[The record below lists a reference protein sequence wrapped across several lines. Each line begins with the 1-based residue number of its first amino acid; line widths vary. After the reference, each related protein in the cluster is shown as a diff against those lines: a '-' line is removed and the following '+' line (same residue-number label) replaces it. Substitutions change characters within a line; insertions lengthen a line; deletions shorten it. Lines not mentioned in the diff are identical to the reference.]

1 MESVKRAP
9 RDKTLITLKAQVLFT
24 FSVSEKKM
32 KRILINCSYSD
43 ELRVALVDGAKLFD
57 LDNEFNAQSLL
68 KGSIFKATVSRVETS
83 LDAAF
88 VNFGSE
94 RHGFLPLKE
103 LSNEHFTKDAEG
115 KKKCTLKEGDE
126 ILVQVLKEERGTKG
140 AALSNQISLAGRF
153 IVLIPN
159 SEKSGGVSRR
169 ISGDERDEIKNALN
183 ELNIPDGMSVIVRTA
198 GLGRSAEEL
207 KWDLDYLMNLWGQI
221 KSTINDAP
229 SPSLIYKDDK
239 LILRVFRDYF
249 RDDIGEILIDDES
262 VHAEALDFAK
272 SVIPDHA
279 DKVIYYN
286 EDIALFN
293 RYQIESQIELAFQ
306 REISLPSGGSI
317 VIDPTEAMV
326 SIDVNSARS
335 TKGKDIEST
344 AFATNMEAAKEIARQ
359 LRLRDLGGLIV
370 IDFIDMQD
378 EKHQQKVENAFRSA
392 VQSDRARIQI
402 AGISRFGLLEL
413 SRQRLRPSLEETYD
427 IQHVQVRGTRSLG
440 QSILRIIGE
449 DAAKENTGEI
459 HVYVPAD
466 VSSYLLNEKRRDIIT
481 IENTYQV
488 NILVIAD
495 PYKSRPYYKV
505 ARVKAPAGKKLFS
518 HEMTPNSPEPSMD
531 WRDVNSN
538 KKSFKPLVKVSVPPR
553 MPKTKNKK
561 GFFAFL
567 KSVFTLD
574 IFKSTKK
581 KNLKNKRKRNYKKG
595 QPKTNKNTRNEN
607 RHNNRN
613 VRPNNKGR
621 TNNPKKPVNKTAS
634 KPIVIPPKKIEKT
647 SGKSAQVSK
656 TKKQTEDVD
665 GNTFNDGTST
675 SSSRTPAPT
684 PAPTPAATPA
694 PTPAATPAPTPAST
708 PAPKPTRALNDPR
721 YKNE

>member
-1 MESVKRAP
+1 
-9 RDKTLITLKAQVLFT
+9 
-24 FSVSEKKM
+24 M

-103 LSNEHFTKDAEG
+103 LSNDYFTKDADG
-115 KKKCTLKEGDE
+115 KKKCSLKEGDE
-126 ILVQVLKEERGTKG
+126 ILIQVLKEERGTKG

-183 ELNIPDGMSVIVRTA
+183 ALQIPEGMSVIVRTA
-198 GLGRSAEEL
+198 GLGRSTEEL

-221 KSTINDAP
+221 NSTVNEAP

-249 RDDIGEILIDDES
+249 RDDIEEILIDDET

-286 EDIALFN
+286 EDIPLFN

-344 AFATNMEAAKEIARQ
+344 AFATNMEAAKEVARQ

-378 EKHQQKVENAFRSA
+378 EKHQQKVENTFRSA

-427 IQHVQVRGTRSLG
+427 IQHVQIRGTRSLG
-440 QSILRIIGE
+440 QSILRIISE

-466 VSSYLLNEKRRDIIT
+466 VSSYLLNEKRRDIIA
-481 IENTYQV
+481 IENSYKV

-505 ARVKAPAGKKLFS
+505 ARVKAAAGKKPFS
-518 HEMTPNSPEPSMD
+518 YDMTPNSPEPSMD

-538 KKSFKPLVKVSVPPR
+538 KKTLKPLVKVSVPPR
-553 MPKTKNKK
+553 MPKKKNKN
-561 GFFAFL
+561 GIFAFL
-567 KSVFTLD
+567 KSVLTLS
-574 IFKSTKK
+574 IFKSKK
-581 KNLKNKRKRNYKKG
+581 KKTTKNKRSRNYKKG
-595 QPKTNKNTRNEN
+595 QSRTNRNTRNDKN
-607 RHNNRN
+607 QNNRSR
-613 VRPNNKGR
+613 RPNNK
-621 TNNPKKPVNKTAS
+621 TKDNNSKRSQPKKSS
-634 KPIVIPPKKIEKT
+634 KPVVIPPKKATQADTKVAKTNKVNNANAEK
-647 SGKSAQVSK
+647 
-656 TKKQTEDVD
+656 D
-665 GNTFNDGTST
+665 GNKSNVEASAST
-675 SSSRTPAPT
+675 SPAPSPAPRPTPVPT
-684 PAPTPAATPA
+684 PAP
-694 PTPAATPAPTPAST
+694 T

-721 YKNE
+721 YKSE

>member
-1 MESVKRAP
+1 
-9 RDKTLITLKAQVLFT
+9 
-24 FSVSEKKM
+24 M

-88 VNFGSE
+88 INFGSE

-103 LSNEHFTKDAEG
+103 LSNEYFTKDADG
-115 KKKCTLKEGDE
+115 KRKCILKEGDE
-126 ILVQVLKEERGTKG
+126 ILIQVLKEERGTKG

-183 ELNIPDGMSVIVRTA
+183 ALQIPEGMSVIVRTA
-198 GLGRSAEEL
+198 GLGRSTEEL
-207 KWDLDYLMNLWGQI
+207 KWDLDYLMNLWNQI
-221 KSTINDAP
+221 KSTLSDAP

-249 RDDIGEILIDDES
+249 RDDIEEILIDDEAM
-262 VHAEALDFAK
+262 HAEALDFAK

-286 EDIALFN
+286 EDISLFN

-344 AFATNMEAAKEIARQ
+344 AFATNMEAAKEVARQ

-378 EKHQQKVENAFRSA
+378 EKHQQKVENTFRSA

-466 VSSYLLNEKRRDIIT
+466 VSSYLLNEKRRDIIA
-481 IENTYQV
+481 IENNYKV
-488 NILVIAD
+488 NILIIAD

-505 ARVKAPAGKKLFS
+505 ARVKAVAGRKPFS
-518 HEMTPNSPEPSMD
+518 YDMTPNSPEPSMD

-538 KKSFKPLVKVSVPPR
+538 KKSLKPLVQVSVPPR
-553 MPKTKNKK
+553 MPKKKNKNRFFAFIKSILTLSIFLGIFKSKKKVNTRNKK
-561 GFFAFL
+561 G
-567 KSVFTLD
+567 
-574 IFKSTKK
+574 
-581 KNLKNKRKRNYKKG
+581 RNYKKG
-595 QPKTNKNTRNEN
+595 QTRSHQRNRNGKNQ
-607 RHNNRN
+607 NNRSA
-613 VRPNNKGR
+613 RPNNK
-621 TNNPKKPVNKTAS
+621 TKNTKPKAAQPKKTS
-634 KPIVIPPKKIEKT
+634 KPVVIPPKKPAQIDN
-647 SGKSAQVSK
+647 KSASSNND
-656 TKKQTEDVD
+656 KKIIEEKD
-665 GNTFNDGTST
+665 GNKSNTE
-675 SSSRTPAPT
+675 SSSSKPAPKPVPTPAPKPAPT
-684 PAPTPAATPA
+684 PVPEPELAPKAN
-694 PTPAATPAPTPAST
+694 

-721 YKNE
+721 YKNG

>member
-1 MESVKRAP
+1 
-9 RDKTLITLKAQVLFT
+9 
-24 FSVSEKKM
+24 M

-103 LSNEHFTKDAEG
+103 LSNEYFTKDADG
-115 KKKCTLKEGDE
+115 KKKCILKEGDE
-126 ILVQVLKEERGTKG
+126 ILIQVLKEERGTKG

-183 ELNIPDGMSVIVRTA
+183 ALQIPDGMSVIVRTA
-198 GLGRSAEEL
+198 GLGRSTEEL

-221 KSTINDAP
+221 KSSVTDAP

-249 RDDIGEILIDDES
+249 RDDIEEILIDDES
-262 VHAEALDFAK
+262 VHSEALDFAK

-286 EDIALFN
+286 EDIPLFN
-293 RYQIESQIELAFQ
+293 RYQIENQIELAFQ

-378 EKHQQKVENAFRSA
+378 EKHQQKVENTFRSM

-413 SRQRLRPSLEETYD
+413 SRQRLRPSLDEIYD
-427 IQHVQVRGTRSLG
+427 IQHVQIRGTRSLG

-466 VSSYLLNEKRRDIIT
+466 VSSYLLNEKRRDIIA
-481 IENTYQV
+481 IENSYQV

-505 ARVKAPAGKKLFS
+505 ARVKAVAGKKPFS
-518 HEMTPNSPEPSMD
+518 YDMTPNSPEPSMD

-538 KKSFKPLVKVSVPPR
+538 KKSLKPLVAVSVPPR
-553 MPKTKNKK
+553 MPKKKNKK
-561 GFFAFL
+561 GLFSFL
-567 KSVFTLD
+567 KSIFTFS
-574 IFKSTKK
+574 IFKSKK
-581 KNLKNKRKRNYKKG
+581 KKTPKNKRSRNYKKG
-595 QPKTNKNTRNEN
+595 QPRTNRNTRIDKKQKN
-607 RHNNRN
+607 RGR
-613 VRPNNKGR
+613 RQNNK
-621 TNNPKKPVNKTAS
+621 TQDNNSTRSQPKKSS
-634 KPIVIPPKKIEKT
+634 KPVVIPPKKNTQADKKVTKANNVNAANKDKDDNKSNIEA
-647 SGKSAQVSK
+647 S
-656 TKKQTEDVD
+656 
-665 GNTFNDGTST
+665 TST
-675 SSSRTPAPT
+675 SPAPTPAPTTAPT
-684 PAPTPAATPA
+684 PAPTPAT
-694 PTPAATPAPTPAST
+694 
-708 PAPKPTRALNDPR
+708 KPTRALNDPR
-721 YKNE
+721 YKSE